1 MTKRRQRIHRDIR
14 RYAHP
19 RAKMEKGLTK
29 FQLAAIGAVA
39 LAYNE
44 LEVAVDLRI
53 PPRMFTSAKVISLNR
68 WIAQVLIKS
77 VLKDGLHTR
86 LRCRSSKRDRKNQWS
101 RIPAT
106 GQPFKCW
113 MRAIQRR
120 QSRTPA
126 LRVPPHRIRAKYAWR
141 LLLCRGLAS
150 RADECCEPTC
160 AAT

>member
-53 PPRMFTSAKVISLNR
+53 PPRMFTSGKIISLNR
-68 WIAQVLIKS
+68 
-77 VLKDGLHTR
+77 
-86 LRCRSSKRDRKNQWS
+86 
-101 RIPAT
+101 
-106 GQPFKCW
+106 
-113 MRAIQRR
+113 
-120 QSRTPA
+120 
-126 LRVPPHRIRAKYAWR
+126 
-141 LLLCRGLAS
+141 
-150 RADECCEPTC
+150 
-160 AAT
+160 